1 MNAINWLESH
11 PALVSLVL
19 LPLVMAIV
27 NAILRPRTA
36 EEYALLPPRLAAF
49 LKLLRAIFP
58 DPQKAAAAA
67 GQVISGISKPAEEK
81 SK

>member
-1 MNAINWLESH
+1 MNWIEAH

-19 LPLVMAIV
+19 IPLVMALV
-27 NAILRPRTA
+27 NAILRPRTP
-36 EEYALLPPRLAAF
+36 EEYALLPPRVAAF
-49 LKLLRAIFP
+49 LKLLRAVFP

-67 GQVISGISKPAEEK
+67 GQVLSGVSKPAEEK